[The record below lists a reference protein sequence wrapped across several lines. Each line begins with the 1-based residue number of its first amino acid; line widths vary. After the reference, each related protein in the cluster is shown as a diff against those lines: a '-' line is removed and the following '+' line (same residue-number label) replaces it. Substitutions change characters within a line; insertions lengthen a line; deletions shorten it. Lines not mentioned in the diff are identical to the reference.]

1 MNNISIKKDSNEKD
15 MEEIYCNKDVGMCIF
30 SDNLL
35 SIERVELIGD
45 IFEHIKYYIFLNKT
59 IDEKGNIHR
68 FVDEISTVINNELKL
83 IYKKGEKDNEN
94 RIRNWFN

>member
-1 MNNISIKKDSNEKD
+1 MGDKSQSYE
-15 MEEIYCNKDVGMCIF
+15 
-30 SDNLL
+30 
-35 SIERVELIGD
+35 ELIGD

-59 IDEKGNIHR
+59 IDDKGNITR

-94 RIRNWFN
+94 RIRDWFN